1 MDEGQDSG
9 SFRYAVSIAILVVT
23 LALLGCGTLTLL
35 PRTASD
41 TAGTQL
47 HSIKDLAQAYVRVLP
62 GETRA
67 SQLAALGFD
76 TTNANVQVLS
86 YLGVMERF
94 AADSRQFDR
103 LDEALQD
110 CIEARDRCTA
120 MVFKPGDQSHGTGM
134 LASFG
139 LGSANAASRDAV
151 VTLLVQD
158 GRVAYKT
165 ISGVPSALLAHRE
178 PTMAAAIPRART
190 AAIPVSVRD
199 VY

>member
-1 MDEGQDSG
+1 MDEGQGSG
-9 SFRYAVSIAILVVT
+9 SLRYATSIAILVVT

-35 PRTASD
+35 PRPSSD
-41 TAGTQL
+41 TASTQF
-47 HSIKDLAQAYVRVLP
+47 HSLKDLAAAYVRVQP

-76 TTNANVQVLS
+76 TTTANVQVLS
-86 YLGVMERF
+86 YLGVIERF
-94 AADSRQFDR
+94 AGDSRKFDR
-103 LDEALQD
+103 LDEALQE

-120 MVFKPGDQSHGTGM
+120 MVFKPGDQMRGSGM

-139 LGSANAASRDAV
+139 LGSANAATRDAV

-165 ISGVPSALLAHRE
+165 ISGVPDTLLVQHE
-178 PTMAAAIPRART
+178 PAMAALPRPRT
-190 AAIPVSVRD
+190 AAIPIAARV

>member
-9 SFRYAVSIAILVVT
+9 SLRYAASIAILVVT

-41 TAGTQL
+41 TASTQL
-47 HSIKDLAQAYVRVLP
+47 HSMKDLAAAYVRVQP

-94 AADSRQFDR
+94 AADSRKFDR
-103 LDEALQD
+103 LDEALQE
-110 CIEARDRCTA
+110 CI
-120 MVFKPGDQSHGTGM
+120 
-134 LASFG
+134 
-139 LGSANAASRDAV
+139 
-151 VTLLVQD
+151 
-158 GRVAYKT
+158 
-165 ISGVPSALLAHRE
+165 
-178 PTMAAAIPRART
+178 
-190 AAIPVSVRD
+190 
-199 VY
+199 

>member
-1 MDEGQDSG
+1 MDEGQGSG
-9 SFRYAVSIAILVVT
+9 SLRYAASIAILVVT

-35 PRTASD
+35 PRASSD
-41 TAGTQL
+41 TVSTQL
-47 HSIKDLAQAYVRVLP
+47 HSLKDLAAAYVRVQP

-67 SQLAALGFD
+67 SQLAAIGFD

-94 AADSRQFDR
+94 AADSRKFDR
-103 LDEALQD
+103 LDGALQD

-120 MVFKPGDQSHGTGM
+120 LVFKPGDQQHGSGM

-139 LGSANAASRDAV
+139 LGSANAATRDAV

-165 ISGVPSALLAHRE
+165 ISGVPNALLAHRE
-178 PTMAAAIPRART
+178 PTMAAALPHART
-190 AAIPVSVRD
+190 AAIPVSSRT

>member
-1 MDEGQDSG
+1 MDEGQGSG
-9 SFRYAVSIAILVVT
+9 SLRYAASIAILVVT

-35 PRTASD
+35 PRPYSD
-41 TAGTQL
+41 TASTQL
-47 HSIKDLAQAYVRVLP
+47 RSLKDLAAAYVRVQP

-76 TTNANVQVLS
+76 TTTANVQVLS

-94 AADSRQFDR
+94 AGDSRAFDR
-103 LDEALQD
+103 LDQPLQD

-120 MVFKPGDQSHGTGM
+120 LVFKPGDRQHGGGM

-165 ISGVPSALLAHRE
+165 ISGVPHTMLVRHE
-178 PTMAAAIPRART
+178 PAMAALTRPRT
-190 AAIPVSVRD
+190 TAIPVSDRT

>member
-1 MDEGQDSG
+1 MNEAQGSG
-9 SFRYAVSIAILVVT
+9 SLRYAASIGFLVVT

-35 PRTASD
+35 PRPYSD
-41 TAGTQL
+41 TASTQL
-47 HSIKDLAQAYVRVLP
+47 RSLKDLAAAYVRVQP

-76 TTNANVQVLS
+76 TTTANVQVLS
-86 YLGVMERF
+86 YLGVIERF
-94 AADSRQFDR
+94 AGDSRNFDR
-103 LDEALQD
+103 LDEPLQE

-120 MVFKPGDQSHGTGM
+120 LVFMPGDRQRGGGM

-139 LGSANAASRDAV
+139 LGSANAAGREAV

-165 ISGVPSALLAHRE
+165 ISGVPHTLLVQHNSAV
-178 PTMAAAIPRART
+178 AALPRAQT
-190 AAIPVSVRD
+190 AAIPVADRN

>member
-1 MDEGQDSG
+1 MDEGQVSG
-9 SFRYAVSIAILVVT
+9 SLRYAASIATLVVT

-35 PRTASD
+35 PRASSE

-47 HSIKDLAQAYVRVLP
+47 HSLQDLAAAYIRVQP

-76 TTNANVQVLS
+76 TTTANVQVLS
-86 YLGVMERF
+86 YLGVIERF
-94 AADSRQFDR
+94 AGDSRKFDR
-103 LDEALQD
+103 LDEPLQE

-120 MVFKPGDQSHGTGM
+120 LVFKPGDQARGGGM
-134 LASFG
+134 LSSFG
-139 LGSANAASRDAV
+139 LGSANAASREAV

-165 ISGVPSALLAHRE
+165 ISGVPNTLLVTHE
-178 PTMAAAIPRART
+178 PAMAAVQPART
-190 AAIPVSVRD
+190 AAIPVSARI

>member
-9 SFRYAVSIAILVVT
+9 SLRYAASIAILVVA

-35 PRTASD
+35 PRPSSDAASV
-41 TAGTQL
+41 QL
-47 HSIKDLAQAYVRVLP
+47 HSLKDLAAAYVRVQP

-67 SQLAALGFD
+67 SQLAAIGFD
-76 TTNANVQVLS
+76 TTNSNVQVLS

-94 AADSRQFDR
+94 AEDSQNFDR
-103 LDEALQD
+103 LDEALQE

-120 MVFKPGDQSHGTGM
+120 LVFKPGDQQRGSGVF
-134 LASFG
+134 ASFG
-139 LGSANAASRDAV
+139 FGSANAASREAV

-165 ISGVPSALLAHRE
+165 ISGVPQTLLAQRE
-178 PTMAAAIPRART
+178 PALAPVPGART
-190 AAIPVSVRD
+190 TAIPVSVRS

>member
-1 MDEGQDSG
+1 MDEGQGSG
-9 SFRYAVSIAILVVT
+9 SLRYAASIAILVVT

-35 PRTASD
+35 PRPSSD
-41 TAGTQL
+41 TASTQL
-47 HSIKDLAQAYVRVLP
+47 RSLQDLAAAYVRVQP

-76 TTNANVQVLS
+76 TTTANVQVLS

-94 AADSRQFDR
+94 AGDSRKFDR
-103 LDEALQD
+103 MDAALQE

-120 MVFKPGDQSHGTGM
+120 LVFKPGDQRSGTGM

-139 LGSANAASRDAV
+139 LGAAHAAGREAV

-165 ISGVPSALLAHRE
+165 ISGVPDTLLAQRE
-178 PTMAAAIPRART
+178 PAPAPVGRPRT
-190 AAIPVSVRD
+190 AAIPVSARA

>member
-1 MDEGQDSG
+1 MDVGQAGG
-9 SFRYAVSIAILVVT
+9 SLRYAASIAILVVMM
-23 LALLGCGTLTLL
+23 ALLGCGTLTLL
-35 PRTASD
+35 PRAASD
-41 TAGTQL
+41 TASTQL
-47 HSIKDLAQAYVRVLP
+47 HSIKDLAQAYIRVLP

-76 TTNANVQVLS
+76 STNGNVQVLS

-94 AADSRQFDR
+94 AGDSRQFDR
-103 LDEALQD
+103 LDEALQE

-120 MVFKPGDQSHGTGM
+120 LVFKPGDQNHGSGV

-139 LGSANAASRDAV
+139 LGSANAASRDAA

-165 ISGVPSALLAHRE
+165 ISGVPSALLAHHE
-178 PTMAAAIPRART
+178 PQMASATPRRT
-190 AAIPVSVRD
+190 AAIPVSVRT